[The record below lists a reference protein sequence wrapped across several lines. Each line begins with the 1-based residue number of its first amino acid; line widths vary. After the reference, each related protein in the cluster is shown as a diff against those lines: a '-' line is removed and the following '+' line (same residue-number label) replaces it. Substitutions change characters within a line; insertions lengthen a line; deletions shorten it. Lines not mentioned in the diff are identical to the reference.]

1 MKVYIKIFQTLSKQ
15 KNILRRSK
23 KYFHSV
29 FCGLRIIFYGYF
41 DLNVNI
47 KKKYEL

>member
-29 FCGLRIIFYGYF
+29 FLRFKNYLLWIFGFKCKY
-41 DLNVNI
+41 
-47 KKKYEL
+47 KKEI